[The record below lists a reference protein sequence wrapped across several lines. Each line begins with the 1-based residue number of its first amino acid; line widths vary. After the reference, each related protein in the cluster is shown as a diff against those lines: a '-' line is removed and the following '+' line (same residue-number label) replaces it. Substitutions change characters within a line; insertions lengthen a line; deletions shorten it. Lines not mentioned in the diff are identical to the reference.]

1 MNLNK
6 QHILIKNLLFAVCML
21 IYVSTFAQANN
32 NGRICGRIIEQAT
45 KQPLTGANIILPG
58 TDRGSTTDVD
68 GNFFIGNIEEGIY
81 KIEIHFIGYINY
93 IKPDIRV
100 VRGKTTYIEEIGLS
114 QDIIEFKAVTISAG
128 AFEEDKD
135 VPVSSFKYTRQEIR
149 RNPGAAGDIF
159 RAIESFPGVSTSGGK
174 FSAFSVRGAGP
185 QDNIILVDNIPFPRV
200 THLEGGREDE
210 NPGGR
215 FSIFAPGLIE
225 SAKFH
230 AGGFP
235 AQYGGKRASLLKLD
249 IKEGNRFTP
258 TLQGYVDLLGWEA
271 NYNGPSYLLN
281 NTGFNI
287 SVRQQDLK
295 NVLALVGQEDQ
306 GHPSF
311 WDIIFKSTTEISP
324 SQKISLIGI
333 YSPEKFTRTLDNIYK
348 SKGYNDNQMIDL
360 EDTKILTGLN
370 WRCLT
375 GDRGFLQTTLYHS
388 RFSRETILGK
398 ADIRIKDSQV
408 PAQDDISYRDNIL
421 NERQKHYFYGIKTEY
436 YYSFNSFLSCLAGS
450 EWQYAFFNYRLRQSK
465 SDTTY
470 IFDGNDF
477 RMDAQQKYLVTYPE
491 LVNSEKDSRWYNLSS
506 YIQFTFKPINT
517 LSITQGLR
525 YMYFE
530 YNNHH
535 YIAPRISIK
544 YDINSKTALSTAAG
558 IYYQPPDE
566 RTIATN
572 SPKNELKNEESVH
585 FIAGLKRYLT
595 DDLKLTCEVYY
606 KELNNLLV
614 HPNRVSLT
622 YSNDGYGWASGIDVS
637 LIKRFVSHFY
647 GQVNYSYCRSE
658 HNDNDGN
665 GYYPTDFNRTHYFT
679 FLAGYEFNK
688 EWNFSAKWRYA
699 SGYPTDAYNIHTDVF
714 NNPEYLRYSKEI
726 TDKNALRLPD
736 QHNLNIRIDYRR
748 QFNYF
753 ALVTYLDILNVYGHL
768 NVVEERFLERT
779 GKHEEKGFEMMPTFG
794 LRVEL

>member
-1 MNLNK
+1 M
-6 QHILIKNLLFAVCML
+6 
-21 IYVSTFAQANN
+21 STFAQANY
-32 NGRICGRIIEQAT
+32 NGRICGKIIDQAI
-45 KQPLTGANIILPG
+45 KQSLMGANIMLPG
-58 TDRGSTTDVD
+58 TVRGTTTDVD
-68 GNFFIGNIEEGIY
+68 GNFFISDIEEGIY
-81 KIEIHFIGYINY
+81 KIEVRYIGYINY

-114 QDIIEFKAVTISAG
+114 QDIIEFEAVTISAG

-135 VPVSSFKYTRQEIR
+135 NPVSSFKYTRQEIR

-159 RAIESFPGVSTSGGK
+159 RAIESFPGVSTSGGE

-230 AGGFP
+230 AGGFS

-249 IKEGNRFTP
+249 VKEGNRFTP
-258 TLQGYVDLLGWEA
+258 TLLGYVDLLGWEA

-295 NVLALVGQEDQ
+295 NVLVLTDQEDK
-306 GHPSF
+306 GHPRF

-333 YSPEKFTRTLDNIYK
+333 FSPEKFTKTIDHIYK
-348 SKGYNDNQMIDL
+348 SERYDDNRMIDL
-360 EDTKILTGLN
+360 EDTKVLAGLN

-375 GDRGFLQTTLYHS
+375 GDRGFLQSTLYHS
-388 RFSRETILGK
+388 RFSREMILGK
-398 ADIRIKDSQV
+398 VDIKVKDGQV
-408 PAQDDISYRDNIL
+408 PAQDDISYHDNIL

-436 YYSFNSFLSCLAGS
+436 HYFFNSFLSCMAGS
-450 EWQYAFFNYRLRQSK
+450 ELQSTLFKYRLRQSQN
-465 SDTTY
+465 DTTY

-477 RMDAQQKYLVTYPE
+477 RMDQQKKYLVTYPE
-491 LVNSEKDSRWYNLSS
+491 MVNSEKDSRWYNLAS
-506 YIQFTFKPINT
+506 YVHFTYNPINA
-517 LSITQGLR
+517 LSITPGLR

-530 YNNHH
+530 YNKQH
-535 YIAPRISIK
+535 YLATRISIN
-544 YDINSKTALSTAAG
+544 YNIDSKTALSTAAG

-566 RTIATN
+566 RTIAAN
-572 SPKNELKNEESVH
+572 SSKSKLKNEQSIH
-585 FIAGLKRYLT
+585 FIAGLKKYMT

-606 KELNNLLV
+606 KELDNLLV
-614 HPNRVSLT
+614 HPNRTSLT
-622 YSNDGYGWASGIDVS
+622 YSNDGYGWASGIDMS
-637 LIKRFVSHFY
+637 LIKRFVSHYY
-647 GQVNYSYCRSE
+647 GQVSYSFCQSE
-658 HNDNDGN
+658 RNDSDGN
-665 GYYPTDFNRTHYFT
+665 GYYSTDFNRTHHFT
-679 FLAGYEFNK
+679 YLTGYEFNK
-688 EWNFSAKWRYA
+688 EWNLSVKWRYA
-699 SGYPTDAYNIHTDVF
+699 TGYPTDAYIIHTDVF

-726 TDKNALRLPD
+726 TDKNARRLPD
-736 QHNLNIRIDYRR
+736 AHNLNVRIDYRR

-753 ALVTYLDILNVYGHL
+753 ALVTYLDILNVYGQL
-768 NVVEERFLERT
+768 NVVEERFLEKS

-794 LRVEL
+794 LQIEF